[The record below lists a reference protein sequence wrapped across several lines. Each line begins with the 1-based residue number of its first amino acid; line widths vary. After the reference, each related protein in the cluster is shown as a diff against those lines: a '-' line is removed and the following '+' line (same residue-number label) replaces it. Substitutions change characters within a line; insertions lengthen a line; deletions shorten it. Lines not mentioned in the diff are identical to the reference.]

1 MGSNGLAF
9 KDWAVKE
16 VIVQLTP
23 IERFKGRRIGIDAE
37 DYCHSLL
44 VFENR
49 EPLLPAHGGRP
60 FSFNKR
66 VDEDLQSFRDA
77 GIEPVFVFGGL
88 DLACKDRSSILNEGR
103 RASIIL
109 NEAWETY
116 DQAQGEDA
124 VKKFGRTCECLIHA
138 VIYRFVLELINSR
151 CV

>member
-9 KDWAVKE
+9 KEWAVKDN
-16 VIVQLTP
+16 VVQVTP
-23 IERFKGRRIGIDAE
+23 IEKFKGRSIGIDAE

-49 EPLLPAHGGRP
+49 EPLLPAHGGKP

-77 GIEPVFVFGGL
+77 GIKPWFVFSGL
-88 DLACKDRSSILNEGR
+88 DLACKDRSSRLNEGR
-103 RASIIL
+103 RASVIL
-109 NEAWETY
+109 NEAWQTY

-124 VKKFGRTCECLIHA
+124 VQKFGKICES
-138 VIYRFVLELINSR
+138 RVLHRNVQL
-151 CV
+151 CF